1 MSRKISQGEDTT
13 NRAVPRKL
21 WSGMDYGQEHGRYLR
36 SMGKRRCPWMDLD
49 SIFEPK
55 TCSTLLSTA
64 DLKDHFEVFILSGK
78 KIFELQFLQEVILF
92 SMTISPIKA

>member
-1 MSRKISQGEDTT
+1 
-13 NRAVPRKL
+13 
-21 WSGMDYGQEHGRYLR
+21 
-36 SMGKRRCPWMDLD
+36 MDLD